1 MCCNKGVCVGGDEY
15 LGNLLLGVGLSA
27 LWVKLAVFAIFPTL
41 GVALIA
47 SYGEGRS
54 RSSFPFGRILIT
66 MLVAGLTLR
75 IVHGVGWL
83 PALDEALLW
92 LAQSRPLQ
100 SSLADEVLAGESAAL
115 GPHLMLVLGEAT
127 AASVILYFATRPGL
141 FAGSFASLRDRIL
154 ADENV
159 KPGVWGLLSLL
170 IGAGLCWFLIT
181 VGTDYRRIDLAAFF
195 LPVAPI
201 CTFFGISLGWHFF
214 FRPTR
219 SIHE

>member
-1 MCCNKGVCVGGDEY
+1 MGK
-15 LGNLLLGVGLSA
+15 LLLGVTVSA
-27 LWVKLAVFAIFPTL
+27 LWFILGVFAIFPTL

-47 SYGEGRS
+47 SYGKGRS

-66 MLVAGLTLR
+66 VLAAGLTLR

-92 LAQSRPLQ
+92 LAQSRHLQ
-100 SSLADEVLAGESAAL
+100 TSLADEVLASERAAL
-115 GPHLMLVLGEAT
+115 GPYLMLVLGEAT

-181 VGTDYRRIDLAAFF
+181 VGTDFRRIHYAAFF

-201 CTFFGISLGWHFF
+201 CTCFGITLGWHLV

-219 SIHE
+219 STL

>member
-1 MCCNKGVCVGGDEY
+1 MCCNKGVCIGGDEY
-15 LGNLLLGVGLSA
+15 LGYLLLGVGLSA
-27 LWVKLAVFAIFPTL
+27 LWVILGVFAIFPTIV
-41 GVALIA
+41 VALIA
-47 SYGEGRS
+47 SYGKGRT
-54 RSSFPFGRILIT
+54 RASFPFGRILIT
-66 MLVAGLTLR
+66 VLAAGLTLR

-83 PALDEALLW
+83 PALDDALLW

-115 GPHLMLVLGEAT
+115 GPYLMLVLGEAT

-141 FAGSFASLRDRIL
+141 FAGSFASLHDQIL

-170 IGAGLCWFLIT
+170 IGAGLCWYLIT
-181 VGTDYRRIDLAAFF
+181 VGTDSRRIVSAAFF
-195 LPVAPI
+195 MPVAPI
-201 CTFFGISLGWHFF
+201 CTCFGITLGWHFV

-219 SIHE
+219 STL

>member
-1 MCCNKGVCVGGDEY
+1 
-15 LGNLLLGVGLSA
+15 LLLGVGLSA
-27 LWVKLAVFAIFPTL
+27 VWVVLGVFALFPTIV
-41 GVALIA
+41 VALIA
-47 SYGEGRS
+47 SFAVGRNQA
-54 RSSFPFGRILIT
+54 SFPFGQILVT
-66 MLVAGLTLR
+66 VLAAGLALR
-75 IVHGVGWL
+75 VLYGVGWL
-83 PALDEALLW
+83 PALDEALFW

-115 GPHLMLVLGEAT
+115 GPYLMLVLGEAT
-127 AASVILYFATRPGL
+127 AAGVILYLAKRPGL
-141 FAGSFASLRDRIL
+141 FAGSFVALLDRIL

-181 VGTDYRRIDLAAFF
+181 VGTDYRRIDYAAFF

-201 CTFFGISLGWHFF
+201 CTCFGITLGWHFF